1 MWLNPLRSFWIHQN
15 SIHAFDSIH
24 WTFIFVRFF
33 PILCSISWFDF
44 SLFLILG
51 SSWNPFS
58 SQFQTTSWNHFWFLY
73 TTGFAFLFVDCH
85 IMVAF
90 YALIPFLPALEWWL
104 SLVVVAESWTW
115 VVHFRTEIKLVL
127 TYIIVWEFVA
137 WKKFDFGYKIE

>member
-1 MWLNPLRSFWIHQN
+1 MTNATWSSQKFLDSSKFHSCFWFYSLDIY
-15 SIHAFDSIH
+15 FCK
-24 WTFIFVRFF
+24 FF

-90 YALIPFLPALEWWL
+90 YALIPFLPVSEWWL
-104 SLVVVAESWTW
+104 SLVVVVESWTW
-115 VVHFRTEIKLVL
+115 VVHFRTEIKLIL
-127 TYIIVWEFVA
+127 
-137 WKKFDFGYKIE
+137 GYRIQSTHDINR